1 MEPTDPSQEPG
12 LLAVDRHPYTKIYC
26 VLCILV
32 ARVAAIIDLDPLS
45 GVVVLGSPSQS
56 LSGCQQLESKR
67 F

>member
-1 MEPTDPSQEPG
+1 M
-12 LLAVDRHPYTKIYC
+12 DRHPYTKIYC